1 MPSVSTIKRKKRE
14 KMRKKKNEGYYM
26 FYKFTSVQGLH
37 KYLKSLVHVNC
48 QALNICFFIIN
59 TLTLI
64 VTL

>member
-1 MPSVSTIKRKKRE
+1 
-14 KMRKKKNEGYYM
+14 M

-59 TLTLI
+59 ILI
-64 VTL
+64 SLLKKIKKEIFEVVKSNIGKLFRFGE